1 MNIHNDFFIT
11 TLKDKKNAQDFLKE
25 ALPKEI
31 TSLINFENLEYCDN
45 TYILPDFKNYF
56 SDMVI
61 KTTIKEQPADIYFLL
76 EHKSTPPKANELF
89 LQILSYIFAM
99 FQEDHKNKK
108 DFRIVLPLVFYHG
121 VQKWNIPTEF
131 KELFK
136 VDAIFKD
143 NILNFNYTLYDTAN
157 LNLETGDYLDYNLKL
172 KSSLIALKSA
182 FDKKDLNSAL
192 RVLDNLYQI
201 GAFNHLTDF
210 EPFIIY
216 LIYTK
221 NITKEKFIQLVQSK
235 NKKGGEIMLTFE
247 AYFTEKGIE
256 KGIQKGRREGRQE
269 GKREGI
275 KEEKISSVKNLK
287 ALGVD
292 LEIIAKAT
300 GLSIEEVKRL

>member
-1 MNIHNDFFIT
+1 
-11 TLKDKKNAQDFLKE
+11 
-25 ALPKEI
+25 
-31 TSLINFENLEYCDN
+31 
-45 TYILPDFKNYF
+45 
-56 SDMVI
+56 MVI

-256 KGIQKGRREGRQE
+256 KGIEKGMQKG
-269 GKREGI
+269 K
-275 KEEKISSVKNLK
+275 KEEKISSAKNFK

-300 GLSIEEVKRL
+300 GLSIEEVKKL

>member
-172 KSSLIALKSA
+172 KSFLIALKSA
-182 FDKKDLNSAL
+182 FNKNDLDSAL

-201 GAFNHLTDF
+201 GAFNHLIDF

-221 NITKEKFIQLVQSK
+221 DITKEKFIELVESK

-256 KGIQKGRREGRQE
+256 KGIEKGMQKG
-269 GKREGI
+269 K
-275 KEEKISSVKNLK
+275 KEEKISSAKNFK

-300 GLSIEEVKRL
+300 GLSIEEVKKL